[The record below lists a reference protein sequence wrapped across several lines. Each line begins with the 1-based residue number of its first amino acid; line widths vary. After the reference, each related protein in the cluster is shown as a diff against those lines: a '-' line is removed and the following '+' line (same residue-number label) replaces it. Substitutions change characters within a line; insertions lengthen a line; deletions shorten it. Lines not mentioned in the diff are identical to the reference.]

1 MQSPIVPSAEEQSAW
16 DNVML
21 HANEA
26 TRIRCHDVDKAVAN
40 LKATR
45 DALEALLTILKRG
58 KE

>member
-1 MQSPIVPSAEEQSAW
+1 MWSPVVLSAEEQFAW

-26 TRIRCHDVDKAVAN
+26 TRIRPHDVDKAVAN

-45 DALEALLTILKRG
+45 DALETLLTILKRD
-58 KE
+58 KD

>member
-1 MQSPIVPSAEEQSAW
+1 MLSAEEQFAW

-26 TRIRCHDVDKAVAN
+26 TRIRPHDVDKAVAN

-45 DALEALLTILKRG
+45 DALETLLTILKRD
-58 KE
+58 KD